1 MRLQIHNTVGKILYL
16 APSSIIDILLKSE
29 SSCLEVALMLGKL
42 EEDNNNQQKDGW
54 THL

>member
-1 MRLQIHNTVGKILYL
+1 MRPQIHITVGKILYL

-42 EEDNNNQQKDGW
+42 EEEEEENQQKDGR
-54 THL
+54 TH